1 MIEAALD
8 EEDDWLYTLIG
19 TAPPKPTVDKEIEE
33 RIINKKIPKAEDL
46 GQYKSIVYRCLE
58 FQLIAL
64 SSCLDV
70 VAENI
75 FDNIF
80 RCKISLV
87 LANHFRIIFC
97 HLLGLLSASIIPSGR
112 RTIVYDS

>member
-46 GQYKSIVYRCLE
+46 GKYNSEIYRCLKIK
-58 FQLIAL
+58 LLAL
-64 SSCLDV
+64 FNCFDV
-70 VAENI
+70 VAGNI
-75 FDNIF
+75 FDHIF

-97 HLLGLLSASIIPSGR
+97 HLLGLLSAAIIQSG
-112 RTIVYDS
+112 

>member
-46 GQYKSIVYRCLE
+46 GQYNSEIYHCLK
-58 FQLIAL
+58 FQLL
-64 SSCLDV
+64 PLFSCLNV

-75 FDNIF
+75 HMVFDHIF

-97 HLLGLLSASIIPSGR
+97 HLLGLLSAAIIQSG
-112 RTIVYDS
+112 